1 MDLFT
6 PDEHDLIVELMN
18 LGVGRAANALSQLVN
33 DEVLLSVP
41 RLEFISVPEAQ
52 VAFRKDLPPH
62 LAGVSQDFEGF
73 INGRAALLF
82 PEARSLELV
91 NAIIG
96 EELSADEISELEHET
111 LAELGN
117 ILLNHCLATLANQL
131 KESIKTDIPRAFNV
145 SSKELSSELSLYD
158 PPATDSLV
166 MLVQIN
172 FSLRN
177 SALRGYLAFIID
189 LNSADI
195 FLKSLRSYLAD
206 LTG

>member
-1 MDLFT
+1 MDLFS

-18 LGVGRAANALSQLVN
+18 LGVGRAAHALSQLVN

-52 VAFRKDLPPH
+52 EAFRKDLPPF
-62 LAGVSQDFEGF
+62 LAGVLQDFEGF

-91 NAIIG
+91 NAMIG
-96 EELSADEISELEHET
+96 EELSADEITELEQET

-131 KESIKTDIPRAFNV
+131 KQQVKTDIPRAFN
-145 SSKELSSELSLYD
+145 SSSSELSGNLNLC
-158 PPATDSLV
+158 ANDSNNTLV
-166 MLVQIN
+166 MLVQID
-172 FSLRN
+172 FSLRH
-177 SALRGYLAFIID
+177 SALRGYLAFVID
-189 LNSADI
+189 LQSADS
-195 FLKSLRSYLAD
+195 FLLALREYLAE
-206 LTG
+206 LI

>member
-1 MDLFT
+1 MDLFSA
-6 PDEHDLIVELMN
+6 DEHDLIVELMN

-41 RLEFISVPEAQ
+41 RVEFISVPEAQ
-52 VAFRKDLPPH
+52 AAFRKDLPSF
-62 LAGVSQDFEGF
+62 LAGVLQDFEGF

-91 NAIIG
+91 NAMIG
-96 EELSADEISELEHET
+96 EELSADEITELEQET

-131 KESIKTDIPRAFNV
+131 KQQVQTDIPKAFSV
-145 SSKELSSELSLYD
+145 SAADLPSTLSLYD
-158 PPATDSLV
+158 SDNENTLV
-166 MLVQIN
+166 MLVQID
-172 FSLRN
+172 FSLRH

-189 LNSADI
+189 LRSADTFI
-195 FLKSLRSYLAD
+195 TALRSYLAE
-206 LTG
+206 LL

>member
-1 MDLFT
+1 MDLFSA
-6 PDEHDLIVELMN
+6 DEHDLIVELMN
-18 LGVGRAANALSQLVN
+18 LGVGRAAHALSQLVN

-52 VAFRKDLPPH
+52 RAFHDDLPPF
-62 LAGVSQDFEGF
+62 LAGVMQNFEGF

-91 NAIIG
+91 NAMIG
-96 EELSADEISELEHET
+96 EELSADEITELEHET

-131 KESIKTDIPRAFNV
+131 HQQIKTDIPRAFNTNAD
-145 SSKELSSELSLYD
+145 ELTRTLNLHSGD
-158 PPATDSLV
+158 TDNTLV
-166 MLVQIN
+166 MLVQID

-189 LNSADI
+189 LHSADT
-195 FLKSLRSYLAD
+195 FVNALRSYLAE
-206 LTG
+206 LL

>member
-1 MDLFT
+1 MDLFSA
-6 PDEHDLIVELMN
+6 DEHDLIVELMN
-18 LGVGRAANALSQLVN
+18 LGVGRAAHALSQLVS

-52 VAFRKDLPPH
+52 KAFHKDLPPF
-62 LAGVSQDFEGF
+62 LAGVMQSFEGF

-91 NAIIG
+91 NAMIG
-96 EELSADEISELEHET
+96 EELTADEITELEHET

-131 KESIKTDIPRAFNV
+131 HEQIRTDIPRAF
-145 SSKELSSELSLYD
+145 SISAEELSGTLNLNQGNPEN
-158 PPATDSLV
+158 TLV
-166 MLVQIN
+166 MLVQID

-189 LNSADI
+189 LHSADT
-195 FLKSLRSYLAD
+195 FVSALRSYLAE
-206 LTG
+206 LL

>member
-1 MDLFT
+1 MDLFSA
-6 PDEHDLIVELMN
+6 DEHDLIVELMN
-18 LGVGRAANALSQLVN
+18 LGVGRAAHALSQLVS

-52 VAFRKDLPPH
+52 QAFRNDLPPF
-62 LAGVSQDFEGF
+62 LAGVMQNFEGF

-91 NAIIG
+91 NAMIG

-131 KESIKTDIPRAFNV
+131 QQQIKTDIPMAF
-145 SSKELSSELSLYD
+145 STSADDLSGTLELCQGD
-158 PPATDSLV
+158 VNNTLV
-166 MLVQIN
+166 MLVQID
-172 FSLRN
+172 FSLKT

-189 LNSADI
+189 LHSADT
-195 FLKSLRSYLAD
+195 FVNALRSYLAE
-206 LTG
+206 LL